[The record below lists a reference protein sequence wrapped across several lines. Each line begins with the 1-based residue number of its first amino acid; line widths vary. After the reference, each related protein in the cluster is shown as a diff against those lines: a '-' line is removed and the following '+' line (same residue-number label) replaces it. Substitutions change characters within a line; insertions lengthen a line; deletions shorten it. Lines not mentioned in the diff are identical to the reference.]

1 LCTQSNIKGLCDSK
15 LLLEIRV
22 LSVLFAVHE
31 LLGSLL
37 KAAIIVQRDGLG
49 LSVGS
54 ACLCSSKKFQFDSMI
69 QFFIIQPLALS
80 PDNNNVIPKEQA
92 LTYTLMYQW
101 FLDLQ

>member
-1 LCTQSNIKGLCDSK
+1 
-15 LLLEIRV
+15 
-22 LSVLFAVHE
+22 VLFAGHE

-69 QFFIIQPLALS
+69 QFFIIQPLC
-80 PDNNNVIPKEQA
+80 PFP
-92 LTYTLMYQW
+92 
-101 FLDLQ
+101 